1 MQGSEEVM
9 GNMSA
14 DVRNSVGEKEGGRL
28 VAEDEVG
35 VCNCE
40 DPTIRAIRL
49 LCAGLRASGEVA
61 NVDKVRRVFKG
72 EQF

>member
-1 MQGSEEVM
+1 VLGSEEVM

-14 DVRNSVGEKEGGRL
+14 DVRNLVGEKEGGRL
-28 VAEDEVG
+28 VAEDEVS
-35 VCNCE
+35 VCNGE
-40 DPTIRAIRL
+40 DSTIRAIRL
-49 LCAGLRASGEVA
+49 LRSGLRASGEVA